1 MLEPNIINIIG
12 LYRVTNAECV
22 QKFLEVKFYKRTLIL
37 EIEANCKI
45 NFTYSGAL
53 DAGAQT
59 P

>member
-37 EIEANCKI
+37 EVEPSCKI

-53 DAGAQT
+53 DAEVRT

>member
-1 MLEPNIINIIG
+1 MPEPNIINIIG
-12 LYRVTNAECV
+12 LYRVTNAEGV

-37 EIEANCKI
+37 EVEANCKI

-53 DAGAQT
+53 DAEART